1 MIPVIDIDKSGVK
14 RQGGGKD
21 GTTMRLT
28 MFSDYALR
36 ALLHA
41 ASRPDGLVTIEQ
53 TAETFSISR
62 AHMKKVVLLLTRE
75 GFLRGGRGRSGGYT
89 LARPAEDINLGQVLR
104 ATEPDFGMVE
114 CFLPGNQC
122 CITRRCGLPTI
133 IDEALAA
140 FIGTF
145 DRYTLAQF
153 VLAERHFPGDH
164 RPQPQRG
171 PHLPP
176 GRSQP
181 ARGQGQA

>member
-1 MIPVIDIDKSGVK
+1 
-14 RQGGGKD
+14 
-21 GTTMRLT
+21 MRLT
-28 MFSDYALR
+28 VFSDYALR

>member
-1 MIPVIDIDKSGVK
+1 
-14 RQGGGKD
+14 
-21 GTTMRLT
+21 MRLT
-28 MFSDYALR
+28 TFSDFALR
-36 ALLHA
+36 ALLFA
-41 ASRPDGLVTIEQ
+41 ASKPDALVTIEQ
-53 TAETFSISR
+53 TAETFGISR

-75 GFLRGGRGRSGGYT
+75 GFLRGVRGRSGGFT
-89 LARPAEDINLGQVLR
+89 LARPADEINLGHVIR

-114 CFLPGNQC
+114 CFLPGNHC
-122 CITRRCGLPTI
+122 CITRRCGLPGI

-153 VLAERHFPGDH
+153 ILSEQSFHCDH

-176 GRSQP
+176 GMPRQDG
-181 ARGQGQA
+181 AG